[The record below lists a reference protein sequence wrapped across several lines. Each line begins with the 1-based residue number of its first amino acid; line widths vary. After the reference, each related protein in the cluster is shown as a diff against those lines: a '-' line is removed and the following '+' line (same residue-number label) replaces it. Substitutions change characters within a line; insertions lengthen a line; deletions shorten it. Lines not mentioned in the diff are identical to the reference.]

1 VLRIRCEE
9 GTKEGKSFLGRE
21 RVKERRPLKSWA
33 WGRQRPMGGG
43 HQWDL
48 YQRLMEGDYVLRGG
62 VRVEKKNL
70 KGAAV

>member
-1 VLRIRCEE
+1 
-9 GTKEGKSFLGRE
+9 
-21 RVKERRPLKSWA
+21 
-33 WGRQRPMGGG
+33 MGGG
-43 HQWDL
+43 HRWDL